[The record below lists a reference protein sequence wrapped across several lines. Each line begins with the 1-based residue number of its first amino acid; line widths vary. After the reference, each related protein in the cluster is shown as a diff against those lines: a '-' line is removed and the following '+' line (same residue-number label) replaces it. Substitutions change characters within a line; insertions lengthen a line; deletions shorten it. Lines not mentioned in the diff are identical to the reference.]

1 MIELDGATFEL
12 TLDHVEIKTQD
23 MPGWLVASEG
33 DLTVALDIH
42 INDELRLE
50 GMAREFVNRIQNLR
64 KELGFDVTDRIKI
77 EYQGD
82 EEIIKSASLHHEY
95 ICNEVLANQ
104 FVHNEEITSNEVDV
118 YEKNVF
124 LQLTKV

>member
-1 MIELDGATFEL
+1 M
-12 TLDHVEIKTQD
+12 
-23 MPGWLVASEG
+23 W
-33 DLTVALDIH
+33 
-42 INDELRLE
+42 LE
-50 GMAREFVNRIQNLR
+50 GIAREFVNRIQNLR

-82 EEIIKSASLHHEY
+82 EEIIKSASLHHDY

-124 LQLTKV
+124 LHLTKV